1 MPSSNFGAKT
11 TPFKFVTDP
20 GFHRACREM
29 EAHVKKMHSIGKN
42 YITAKEARTVTA
54 QLKRNREE
62 RKKTK
67 DFLTN
72 EKNLTINKDNQI
84 LLNKL
89 VEISSGKWSSVA
101 PAPKRRINRSQ

>member
-1 MPSSNFGAKT
+1 MQHQQKMGKIATNANAVTEAKN
-11 TPFKFVTDP
+11 VTN
-20 GFHRACREM
+20 M
-29 EAHVKKMHSIGKN
+29 MKK
-42 YITAKEARTVTA
+42 
-54 QLKRNREE
+54 NRQD

-72 EKNLTINKDNQI
+72 EKNITINKDNQI

-101 PAPKRRINRSQ
+101 PVPKKG

>member
-1 MPSSNFGAKT
+1 
-11 TPFKFVTDP
+11 
-20 GFHRACREM
+20 M

-42 YITAKEARTVTA
+42 YVTAKEAQQVTH

-72 EKNLTINKDNQI
+72 EKNLTINKDN
-84 LLNKL
+84 
-89 VEISSGKWSSVA
+89 
-101 PAPKRRINRSQ
+101 